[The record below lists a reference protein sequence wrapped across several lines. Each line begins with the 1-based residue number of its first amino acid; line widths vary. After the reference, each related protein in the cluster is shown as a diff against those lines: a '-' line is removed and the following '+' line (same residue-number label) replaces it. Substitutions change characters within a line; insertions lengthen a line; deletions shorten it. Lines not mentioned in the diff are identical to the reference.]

1 MAVFIF
7 WLECNYLDSLRF
19 RSEPS
24 FLENGG
30 EGALEGF
37 VVVGRELESEK
48 VVGIEGGVARGA
60 EEEVLGVEGELG
72 FGVGGGLGFRGGFG
86 FGGGFGRR
94 GGLG

>member
-37 VVVGRELESEK
+37 VVVGREVESEK

-60 EEEVLGVEGELG
+60 EEEVLGVEDALG
-72 FGVGGGLGFRGGFG
+72 FGCRGGFGFRGGFG
-86 FGGGFGRR
+86 
-94 GGLG
+94 

>member
-37 VVVGRELESEK
+37 VMGGRELESEK

-60 EEEVLGVEGELG
+60 EEEVLGVEDELG
-72 FGVGGGLGFRGGFG
+72 LGVGGGLGFGFG
-86 FGGGFGRR
+86 RGFGRR

>member
-30 EGALEGF
+30 EGALERF
-37 VVVGRELESEK
+37 VVVGREWESEK
-48 VVGIEGGVARGA
+48 VVGVEGGVARGV
-60 EEEVLGVEGELG
+60 EEEVLGVEDELG
-72 FGVGGGLGFRGGFG
+72 FGI
-86 FGGGFGRR
+86 GGGFG
-94 GGLG
+94 

>member
-30 EGALEGF
+30 EGALERF
-37 VVVGRELESEK
+37 VVVGREWESEK
-48 VVGIEGGVARGA
+48 VVGVEGRVARGA
-60 EEEVLGVEGELG
+60 EVEVLWV
-72 FGVGGGLGFRGGFG
+72 
-86 FGGGFGRR
+86 
-94 GGLG
+94 